1 MDINILNIARF
12 THAQKARHIHEHT
25 IISLSVSGLV
35 HHSHITPPMVP
46 SAPMLTILPAHTEI
60 DFEYNHKREN
70 WAIVLDI
77 PAITE
82 GRTKST
88 VIYNHKSQAI
98 ELPNALQINREY
110 VSGWEGEF
118 VRMQDA
124 FHAGTPADML
134 RCETGIYNILR
145 YFLDRR
151 PDMYH
156 ATAASHLR
164 WLIDNDLKAETSLE
178 ELSLRCGYS
187 PDHLRIMF
195 EKQYNLSPLEYR
207 NRKRMA
213 VALDLL
219 GNSDLR
225 VTQVATRLGFRHVSH
240 FSNMFKAHFGYTP
253 SQALEKFRQF

>member
-1 MDINILNIARF
+1 VKIVNIARY
-12 THAQKARHIHEHT
+12 THPQKVRLIYDHT
-25 IISLSVSGLV
+25 VISFSVSGLLT
-35 HHSHITPPMVP
+35 HSLLAP
-46 SAPMLTILPAHTEI
+46 SIVAKAPLIYILPAGMEVE
-60 DFEYNHKREN
+60 FEYNHKREN

-77 PAITE
+77 PAVTA
-82 GRTKST
+82 GRDLST
-88 VIYNHKSQAI
+88 IIYNYHSQEI
-98 ELPNALQINREY
+98 ELPNALQITPEH

-118 VRMQDA
+118 IRMRDA
-124 FHAGTPADML
+124 FQAGTPADLL

-156 ATAASHLR
+156 ATAAAHLR
-164 WLIDNDLKAETSLE
+164 WLIDNDLQAETTLE

-207 NRKRMA
+207 NRKRM
-213 VALDLL
+213 VTALDLL

-225 VTQVATRLGFRHVSH
+225 VKGIATRLGFRHVSH
-240 FSNMFKAHFGYTP
+240 FSNMFKTHFGFTP
-253 SQALEKFRQF
+253 SQALKKFRQF